1 VTEILLGA
9 ILIVCV
15 GGGVVAVVMVRQA
28 RTRLDRRLKRIE
40 RRLDDLLAAS
50 STEAVLTEIASVQRA
65 LSDQGAELQR
75 VVHERTAPLRS
86 GKQSVEQRTRRAVAH
101 DVHALLT
108 LHTGW
113 PLAAESVSLTGY
125 AAAPDTLLHLTTL
138 IDELPDGA
146 LVVEV
151 GSGLS
156 TIWMAAAARRSNRNV
171 RIVSVD
177 HDPRWGAETAAA
189 VTRLNLGQWCDVRIA
204 PLAPVPG
211 ESSDATPWYDPASFD
226 DLTEISLLVVDGPP
240 GATGPDARY
249 PAVPQLRDRLASGAI
264 IVLDDTDRP
273 EEQEVL
279 ARWVAELER
288 DHTVTLSSALERTTI
303 VRLSRRDT

>member
-9 ILIVCV
+9 ILGVCV
-15 GGGVVAVVMVRQA
+15 AGAVVAVVLVRQT

-40 RRLDDLLAAS
+40 RRLDDLLVAS
-50 STEAVLTEIASVQRA
+50 SAETVLTEIASVQSA
-65 LSDQGAELQR
+65 LSNQGAELQR
-75 VVHERTAPLRS
+75 VVRERTAPLRS

-113 PLAAESVSLTGY
+113 PLDAESVSLSGY
-125 AAAPDTLLHLTTL
+125 AAAPDTLVHLTTL

-156 TIWMAAAARRSNRNV
+156 TIWLAAAARRSNRRV

-177 HDPRWGAETAAA
+177 HDERWGADTAAA
-189 VTRLNLGQWCDVRIA
+189 VARLTLGQWCEVRIA
-204 PLAPVPG
+204 PLTPLPG
-211 ESSDATPWYDPASFD
+211 ASNDMTPWYDLAGFD

-240 GATGPDARY
+240 GATGPGARY
-249 PAVPQLRDRLASGAI
+249 PAVPQLRDRLAPGVI
-264 IVLDDTDRP
+264 IVFDDTDRP

-288 DHTVTLSSALERTTI
+288 DHTVTLSSTLERTT
-303 VRLSRRDT
+303 VMRLSRRDT